1 MEDTNM
7 EKYAACVNTSESS
20 IQIVITL
27 PQSKIGYT
35 YPEVYLCTP
44 QKHGSLKY
52 AYIDITT
59 GTAWKSDAETF
70 IPLYVHA
77 DLLTEEK
84 FKEIGIFKGT
94 LQETAEALIEM
105 FRE

>member
-1 MEDTNM
+1 M
-7 EKYAACVNTSESS
+7 EKYAAWVSTSEVS
-20 IQIVITL
+20 IQIVVTL

-35 YPEVYLCTP
+35 YPEVYLCMPKKNGPLGYT
-44 QKHGSLKY
+44 
-52 AYIDITT
+52 YIDIVT

-70 IPLYVHA
+70 IPLYVDA

-84 FKEIGIFKGT
+84 FKELGIFKGT

>member
-1 MEDTNM
+1 M
-7 EKYAACVNTSESS
+7 EKYAVCVNTSEVS

-35 YPEVYLCTP
+35 YPEVYLCVP
-44 QKHGSLKY
+44 QKNGSLKY
-52 AYIDITT
+52 TYIDIAT
-59 GTAWKSDAETF
+59 GTAWKSGAKTF
-70 IPLYVHA
+70 IPLYVSA

-84 FKEIGIFKGT
+84 FKELGIFKGT

-105 FRE
+105 FCD

>member
-1 MEDTNM
+1 M
-7 EKYAACVNTSESS
+7 EKYAACVSTSEIS
-20 IQIVITL
+20 IQIVVTL
-27 PQSKIGYT
+27 PQSKIGYA
-35 YPEVYLCTP
+35 YPEVYLCMP
-44 QKHGSLKY
+44 HKNGPLKY
-52 AYIDITT
+52 VYIDIAT

-70 IPLYVHA
+70 IPLYVDA

-105 FRE
+105 FRD

>member
-1 MEDTNM
+1 M
-7 EKYAACVNTSESS
+7 EKYAACIDTSEVS
-20 IQIVITL
+20 IQIVIAL

-35 YPEVYLCTP
+35 YPEVYLCMP
-44 QKHGSLKY
+44 QKHGLKY
-52 AYIDITT
+52 TYIDTTT
-59 GTAWKSDAETF
+59 GTAWESDAETF

-84 FKEIGIFKGT
+84 FKELGIFKGT
-94 LQETAEALIEM
+94 LQETAEALVEM

>member
-1 MEDTNM
+1 M
-7 EKYAACVNTSESS
+7 EKYAACVSTSKVSM
-20 IQIVITL
+20 QIVITL

-35 YPEVYLCTP
+35 YPEVYLCMP
-44 QKHGSLKY
+44 QKNGPLEY
-52 AYIDITT
+52 TYIDIAT

-70 IPLYVHA
+70 MPLYVSA

-84 FKEIGIFKGT
+84 FKELGIFKGT

-105 FRE
+105 FHD

>member
-1 MEDTNM
+1 M
-7 EKYAACVNTSESS
+7 EKYAACIDTSDASM
-20 IQIVITL
+20 QIVITL

-35 YPEVYLCTP
+35 YPEVYLCMP
-44 QKHGSLKY
+44 QKDGSLEY
-52 AYIDITT
+52 TYIDIAT
-59 GTAWKSDAETF
+59 GTAWKSNAETF
-70 IPLYVHA
+70 IPLYVGA

-84 FKEIGIFKGT
+84 FKELGIFKGT

>member
-1 MEDTNM
+1 M
-7 EKYAACVNTSESS
+7 EKYAACIDTSDAS
-20 IQIVITL
+20 IQIVIAL

-35 YPEVYLCTP
+35 YPEVYLCMP
-44 QKHGSLKY
+44 QKNGPLKY
-52 AYIDITT
+52 TYIDTT
-59 GTAWKSDAETF
+59 TCTAWKSDAETF
-70 IPLYVHA
+70 IPLYVDA

-84 FKEIGIFKGT
+84 FKELGIFNGT

>member
-1 MEDTNM
+1 MEDTNT
-7 EKYAACVNTSESS
+7 EKYAACIYTSEVS

-35 YPEVYLCTP
+35 YPEVYLCVP
-44 QKHGSLKY
+44 QKNGSLKY
-52 AYIDITT
+52 TYIDTTT

-70 IPLYVHA
+70 MPLYVDA
-77 DLLTEEK
+77 DPLTEEK
-84 FKEIGIFKGT
+84 FKELGIFKGT

-105 FRE
+105 FRD

>member
-1 MEDTNM
+1 M
-7 EKYAACVNTSESS
+7 EKYAACVSTSEVS
-20 IQIVITL
+20 IQIVIAL

-35 YPEVYLCTP
+35 YPEVYLCMP
-44 QKHGSLKY
+44 QKHGPLGY
-52 AYIDITT
+52 TYIDVAT

-70 IPLYVHA
+70 IPLYVDA

-84 FKEIGIFKGT
+84 FKELGIFKGT

>member
-1 MEDTNM
+1 M
-7 EKYAACVNTSESS
+7 EKYAACIDTSEAS

-35 YPEVYLCTP
+35 YPEVYLCMP
-44 QKHGSLKY
+44 QKNGLKY
-52 AYIDITT
+52 TYIDTT
-59 GTAWKSDAETF
+59 TCTVRESDAETF
-70 IPLYVHA
+70 IPLYVGA

-84 FKEIGIFKGT
+84 FKELGIFKGT
-94 LQETAEALIEM
+94 LQETAEALVEM